1 MPSVPMPQMSNFAL
15 AARQEFK
22 SVEIP
27 RGALRMSTDQL
38 LRGPFIAATLGVV
51 LLMSTQAS
59 RGQTNVV
66 RYDEIAAKAKQAE
79 GPAVAI
85 ASNYFLAWTGA
96 WDSVILREREIWKKW
111 LPAGS
116 TVEWK
121 RNLIGPPVITELLA
135 GKQQLGYIGDNPSIL
150 SITKRDIAE
159 LDLVAINTT
168 SPTRMCGNIIV
179 RKDAPPFAGYNE
191 ALQWLQGKTL
201 AAPKGSCADRLGQ
214 IIVKRAGI
222 TVNWQQLAPEITIT
236 GLEAGKIDA
245 AVMFEPYASKA
256 LFDGVGRF
264 AVSPAIYGET
274 DANGIIVRRDFIDKN
289 RAAVVAW
296 LKADI
301 EALLFVHDNPV
312 ESVHILK
319 KQLPEYTRENL
330 WFAVYGSLPPETGAP
345 SGTVLEGAFIYT
357 PAVKSL
363 IDRVGAFLFESRI
376 TQSATLPPGAVRE
389 DLVNIAFQELGL
401 DPTKALFQLAGAS
414 HNPFTGDDLVK

>member
-1 MPSVPMPQMSNFAL
+1 MPTGQVARYAFA
-15 AARQEFK
+15 AFAFGIC
-22 SVEIP
+22 V
-27 RGALRMSTDQL
+27 
-38 LRGPFIAATLGVV
+38 
-51 LLMSTQAS
+51 LMSTQTS
-59 RGQTNVV
+59 RAQTNVV
-66 RYDEIAAKAKQAE
+66 RHDDIAAKAKQTQ

-85 ASNYFLAWTGA
+85 ATNYFLAWTGA

-150 SITKRDIAE
+150 SVTKRDIAE

-168 SPTRMCGNIIV
+168 SPARMCGNIIV
-179 RKDAPPFAGYNE
+179 RKDAPAFAGYKD
-191 ALQWLQGKTL
+191 AFAWLKGKTL

-214 IIVKRAGI
+214 IVVKQAGI
-222 TVNWQQLAPEITIT
+222 TVNWQQLAPEVTIT
-236 GLEAGKIDA
+236 SLEAGKIDA

-274 DANGIIVRRDFIDKN
+274 DANGIIVRRDFIDRN

-301 EALLFVHDNPV
+301 EALLFLRDNPV
-312 ESVHILK
+312 ETVHMLK

-345 SGTVLEGAFIYT
+345 SGTVLEGAFVYT
-357 PAVKSL
+357 PAVRGL
-363 IDRVGAFLFESRI
+363 IDRVGAFLFESKI
-376 TQSATLPPGAVRE
+376 TQSATLPPGSVRE
-389 DLVNIAFQELGL
+389 DLVTQAFQELGL
-401 DPTKALFQLAGAS
+401 DPTKALFTLPGAS
-414 HNPFTGDDLVK
+414 KNPFKGDDVVK

>member
-1 MPSVPMPQMSNFAL
+1 MSA
-15 AARQEFK
+15 E
-22 SVEIP
+22 
-27 RGALRMSTDQL
+27 T
-38 LRGPFIAATLGVV
+38 
-51 LLMSTQAS
+51 S
-59 RGQTNVV
+59 RGQTNLV
-66 RYDEIAAKAKQAE
+66 RYDDIAAKAKQAE
-79 GPAVAI
+79 GSAVAI
-85 ASNYFLAWTGA
+85 ATNYFLAWTGA

-150 SITKRDIAE
+150 SVTKRDIAE

-168 SPTRMCGNIIV
+168 SPTRMCGSIIV
-179 RKDAPPFAGYNE
+179 RKDAPAFAGYKD
-191 ALQWLQGKTL
+191 ALQWLQRKTL

-214 IIVKRAGI
+214 IVVNQAGI
-222 TVNWQQLAPEITIT
+222 TVNWQQLAPEVTIT
-236 GLEAGKIDA
+236 SLEAGKIDA

-264 AVSPAIYGET
+264 AVSPAVYGET
-274 DANGIIVRRDFIDKN
+274 DANGIIVRRDFIDKH

-301 EALLFVHDNPV
+301 EALLFLRDNPV
-312 ESVHILK
+312 ESVHVLK

-345 SGTVLEGAFIYT
+345 SGTVLEGAFVYT

-363 IDRVGAFLFESRI
+363 IGRVGTFLFESKI

-389 DLVNIAFQELGL
+389 DLVNQAFQELGL
-401 DPTKALFQLAGAS
+401 DPTKALFQLPGAS
-414 HNPFTGDDLVK
+414 QNPFKGDDLVK

>member
-1 MPSVPMPQMSNFAL
+1 MP
-15 AARQEFK
+15 
-22 SVEIP
+22 
-27 RGALRMSTDQL
+27 TDQPI
-38 LRGPFIAATLGVV
+38 RGPYIAAILGIV
-51 LLMSTQAS
+51 LLMPTETLW
-59 RGQTNVV
+59 GQTNVV
-66 RYDEIAAKAKQAE
+66 RYDDIAAKAKQAE

-85 ASNYFLAWTGA
+85 ATNYFLAWTGA
-96 WDSVILREREIWKKW
+96 WDSVILRDREIWKKW
-111 LPAGS
+111 LPASS

-168 SPTRMCGNIIV
+168 SPTRMCGSFIV
-179 RKDAPPFAGYNE
+179 RKDAPTFAGYKD
-191 ALQWLQGKTL
+191 ALQWLRGKTL

-214 IIVKRAGI
+214 IVVKQAGI
-222 TVNWQQLAPEITIT
+222 TVNWQQLAPEVTIT

-301 EALLFVHDNPV
+301 EALLFLRDHPV

-345 SGTVLEGAFIYT
+345 SGTVLEGAFVYT

-363 IDRVGAFLFESRI
+363 IERVGAFLFESRI
-376 TQSATLPPGAVRE
+376 TQSAALPPGAVRE

-401 DPTKALFQLAGAS
+401 DPTKALFALAGAS
-414 HNPFTGDDLVK
+414 QNPFKGDDLVK

>member
-1 MPSVPMPQMSNFAL
+1 
-15 AARQEFK
+15 
-22 SVEIP
+22 
-27 RGALRMSTDQL
+27 
-38 LRGPFIAATLGVV
+38 
-51 LLMSTQAS
+51 
-59 RGQTNVV
+59 V
-66 RYDEIAAKAKQAE
+66 RHDDIAAKAKQTQ

-85 ASNYFLAWTGA
+85 ATNYFLAWTGA

-150 SITKRDIAE
+150 SVTKRDIAE

-168 SPTRMCGNIIV
+168 SPARMCGNIIV
-179 RKDAPPFAGYNE
+179 RKDAPAFAGYKD
-191 ALQWLQGKTL
+191 AFAWLKGKTL

-214 IIVKRAGI
+214 IVVKQAGI
-222 TVNWQQLAPEITIT
+222 TVNWQQLAPEVTIT
-236 GLEAGKIDA
+236 SLEAGKIDA

-274 DANGIIVRRDFIDKN
+274 DANGIIVRRDFIDRN

-301 EALLFVHDNPV
+301 EALLFLRDNPV
-312 ESVHILK
+312 ETVHMLK

-345 SGTVLEGAFIYT
+345 SGTVLEGAFVYT
-357 PAVKSL
+357 PAVREL
-363 IDRVGAFLFESRI
+363 IDRVGAFLFESKI
-376 TQSATLPPGAVRE
+376 TQSATLPPGSVRE
-389 DLVNIAFQELGL
+389 DLVTQAFQELGL
-401 DPTKALFQLAGAS
+401 DPTKALFTLPGAS
-414 HNPFTGDDLVK
+414 KNPFKSDDVVK

>member
-1 MPSVPMPQMSNFAL
+1 MPADQV
-15 AARQEFK
+15 
-22 SVEIP
+22 I
-27 RGALRMSTDQL
+27 RGSFVAVV
-38 LRGPFIAATLGVV
+38 LGIV
-51 LLMSTQAS
+51 LLMSAETS
-59 RGQTNVV
+59 RGQTNQV
-66 RYDEIAAKAKQAE
+66 RYDDIAAKAKQAQ

-85 ASNYFLAWTGA
+85 ATNYFLAWTGA

-150 SITKRDIAE
+150 SVTKRDIAE

-168 SPTRMCGNIIV
+168 SPTRMWGSIIV
-179 RKDAPPFAGYNE
+179 RKDAPTFAGYKD
-191 ALQWLQGKTL
+191 ALQWLARKTL

-214 IIVKRAGI
+214 IVVKQAGI

-236 GLEAGKIDA
+236 SLEAGKIDA

-264 AVSPAIYGET
+264 AVSPAVYGET

-301 EALLFVHDNPV
+301 EALLFLRDNPV
-312 ESVHILK
+312 ESVHVLK

-345 SGTVLEGAFIYT
+345 SGTVLEGAFVYT
-357 PAVKSL
+357 PVVKSL
-363 IDRVGAFLFESRI
+363 IDRVGAFLFESKI

-389 DLVNIAFQELGL
+389 DLINNAFQELGL
-401 DPTKALFQLAGAS
+401 DPT
-414 HNPFTGDDLVK
+414 

>member
-1 MPSVPMPQMSNFAL
+1 MPTGQVARYAFA
-15 AARQEFK
+15 AFAFG
-22 SVEIP
+22 IC
-27 RGALRMSTDQL
+27 
-38 LRGPFIAATLGVV
+38 V
-51 LLMSTQAS
+51 LISTQTS
-59 RGQTNVV
+59 RAQTNVV
-66 RYDEIAAKAKQAE
+66 RHDDIAAKAKQTQ

-85 ASNYFLAWTGA
+85 ATNYFLAWTGA

-116 TVEWK
+116 AVEWK

-150 SITKRDIAE
+150 SVTKRDIAE

-168 SPTRMCGNIIV
+168 SPARMCGNIIV
-179 RKDAPPFAGYNE
+179 RKDAPAFAGYKD
-191 ALQWLQGKTL
+191 AFAWLKGKTL

-214 IIVKRAGI
+214 IVVKQAGI
-222 TVNWQQLAPEITIT
+222 TVNWQQLATEVTIT
-236 GLEAGKIDA
+236 SLEAGKIDA

-274 DANGIIVRRDFIDKN
+274 DANGIIVRRDFIDRN

-301 EALLFVHDNPV
+301 EALLFLRDNPV
-312 ESVHILK
+312 ETVHMLK

-345 SGTVLEGAFIYT
+345 SGTVLEGAFVYT
-357 PAVKSL
+357 PAVKEL
-363 IDRVGAFLFESRI
+363 IDRVGAFLFESKI
-376 TQSATLPPGAVRE
+376 TQSATLPPGSVRE
-389 DLVNIAFQELGL
+389 DLVTQAFQELGL
-401 DPTKALFQLAGAS
+401 DPTMALFTLPGAS
-414 HNPFTGDDLVK
+414 KNPFKGDDVVK